1 MTDAMT
7 RERAEQIV
15 SAYGADP
22 ERWPAG
28 EREPLQAFLRDHL
41 EEAGRLGAVLGEER
55 ALDALLRE
63 AGEPGPRPEL
73 AAAIEARLHAESR
86 AAAPPRW
93 AALAAAVTLAV
104 GLGAGWL
111 AASLGAGPAYDES
124 AIYANAFGA
133 LTQGEAW
140 INDEEGAL

>member
-1 MTDAMT
+1 M
-7 RERAEQIV
+7 RA
-15 SAYGADP
+15 
-22 ERWPAG
+22 
-28 EREPLQAFLRDHL
+28 
-41 EEAGRLGAVLGEER
+41 
-55 ALDALLRE
+55 

-73 AAAIEARLHAESR
+73 AAAIEARLQAEGR

-111 AASLGAGPAYDES
+111 SASLGSETAYDQN

-133 LTQGEAW
+133 LSEGEAW
-140 INDEEGAL
+140 IDEEEGAL